1 MDDFDAELSILETIY
16 LSQKNSES
24 VKQRSLAQA
33 ANLSLG
39 MTNALIK
46 RFLGKGWITVRR
58 INTRNIQYAI
68 TPEGVNEIAHR
79 AFRYFKRT
87 IHNVSIYKQLI
98 EDLIAEKRRQG
109 YTGVLLAGPSDLEF
123 IVEYSCQKYEMLFIK
138 AADVQAR
145 KNTPMSGKFL
155 YLISENQPC
164 AEGQAEKDTLYLVDV
179 FSKRSE
185 VTSR

>member
-16 LSQKNSES
+16 LSQKHSEAI
-24 VKQRSLAQA
+24 KQRALAQA
-33 ANLSLG
+33 ASLSLG

-46 RFLGKGWITVRR
+46 RFLEKGWITVRR

-87 IHNVSIYKQLI
+87 IHNVSIYKQLV
-98 EDLIAEKRRQG
+98 EDLIAEKCRQG

-123 IVEYSCQKYEMLFIK
+123 IVEYSCQKFEMLFIK
-138 AADVQAR
+138 AAEAR
-145 KNTPMSGKFL
+145 KNKPMSGKFL
-155 YLISENQPC
+155 YLISENQPSP
-164 AEGQAEKDTLYLVDV
+164 EGQPEKDTLYLVDV
-179 FSKRSE
+179 FSRRSE
-185 VTSR
+185 AAER